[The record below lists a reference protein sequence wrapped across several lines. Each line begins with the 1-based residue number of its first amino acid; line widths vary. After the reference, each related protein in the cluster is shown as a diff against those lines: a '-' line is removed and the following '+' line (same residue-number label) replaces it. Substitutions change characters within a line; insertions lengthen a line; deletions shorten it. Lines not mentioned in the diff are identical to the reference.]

1 MIVRSVRTQL
11 ILALMERFVGGNFTP
26 RLALLGPA
34 RSGAGKLAI
43 APLGRG
49 RLDPF

>member
-26 RLALLGPA
+26 RLALGPA